1 MSPDR
6 ILLYCRAGFESEC
19 AQEIMDL
26 AVESGGAGYV
36 RAHKETGYVEFVETM
51 PGAALTIHRNVPF
64 ERLVFARQWFLT
76 NALIEDLPE
85 RNRVEPLVERY
96 HQLGVRFGH
105 LWIESPDTNEGKELA
120 TFCRKFTAP
129 LSQTMKKARLLSAK
143 SDEALPVGHVFFL
156 DSRRAFVGYH
166 LPKNGSEHQ
175 GGIMRLKFPGE
186 APSRSTLKL
195 DEAILTFLSEAD
207 RERLLRPSGK
217 AVDLGAA
224 PGGWTWQLVRR
235 GLFVTAVDNGP
246 MAPAL
251 METGQVTHKREDGF
265 RFQPKQPV
273 DWMVCDMVEQ
283 PRRVAE
289 LMGDWLA
296 QGWCRQTIFN
306 LKLPMKKRYEELRS
320 CLNRIEL
327 RLEAAGLKFRLRA
340 RQLYHD
346 REEVTVYVEL
356 MP

>member
-1 MSPDR
+1 MLPDR

-26 AVESGGAGYV
+26 AAECGGAGFV
-36 RAHKETGYVEFVETM
+36 RAHKDSGYVEFVETM
-51 PGAALTIHRNVPF
+51 PGAALAIHRDVSF
-64 ERLVFARQWFLT
+64 QRLIFARQWFLT
-76 NALIEDLPE
+76 NAMIDGLPE
-85 RNRVEPLVERY
+85 RNRVEPLVARY
-96 HQLGVRFGH
+96 QELGVRLGH
-105 LWIESPDTNEGKELA
+105 LRIESPDTNEGKELA

-129 LSQTMKKARLLSAK
+129 VTQTMKQAGLLSRKQDDAQ
-143 SDEALPVGHVFFL
+143 AVGHVFFL

-166 LPKNGSEHQ
+166 LPGNGSEHQ

-195 DEAILTFLSEAD
+195 DEAILTFLSERD
-207 RERLLRPSGK
+207 RERLLRASAK

-235 GLFVTAVDNGP
+235 GLFVTSVDNGP

-251 METGQVTHKREDGF
+251 MDTGQVTHKREDGF

-289 LMGDWLA
+289 LMADWLE
-296 QGWCRQTIFN
+296 QEWCRQTIFN
-306 LKLPMKKRYEELRS
+306 LKLPMKRRYEELRN
-320 CLNRIEL
+320 CLNRIEQ
-327 RLEAAGLKFRLRA
+327 RLQAAGLTFRLSA

-346 REEVTVYVEL
+346 REEVTVYVQL
-356 MP
+356 LS